1 MNTTNENNE
10 TMNAVVTNK
19 SKNMTKQNVEVAT
32 PNAVENENVAND
44 ATRNKFDNNIENM
57 KQEIDWSALMG
68 NTNATQS
75 KKVDLQVVTDIFNSF
90 LSIPT
95 GVNVGFKNDEGYL
108 KMTVSMN
115 FREKFI
121 RNFETYADYKLVTS
135 IVAAMHG
142 TIPAPEGYLA
152 EEHILEGL
160 DTDPRE
166 DLFVQFLNS
175 PFRCHIEPDFVSA
188 KGERF
193 FCASFAPSHRKVVR
207 FCLKRT
213 EKLEEI
219 IKEFINEG
227 IQTAA

>member
-1 MNTTNENNE
+1 MSKFEELASQNASETT
-10 TMNAVVTNK
+10 
-19 SKNMTKQNVEVAT
+19 
-32 PNAVENENVAND
+32 NVANV
-44 ATRNKFDNNIENM
+44 AASNEFNNIEKM

-68 NTNATQS
+68 STAVAQPKTI
-75 KKVDLQVVTDIFNSF
+75 DPQVVTDIFTSF

-95 GVNVGFKNDEGYL
+95 EVNVGFKNEAGYL

-121 RNFETYADYKLVTS
+121 RNFETLADYKLVACT
-135 IVAAMHG
+135 VAAMGG

-152 EEHILEGL
+152 EEHKLEAS
-160 DTDPRE
+160 DVDPRE

-193 FCASFAPSHRKVVR
+193 FCASFAPGYRKVVR

-213 EKLEEI
+213 PNLEEI
-219 IKEFINEG
+219 IKTSIYD
-227 IQTAA
+227 AVHSA

>member
-1 MNTTNENNE
+1 MSKVEELASQNASEIDNVAPEAASNE
-10 TMNAVVTNK
+10 TNNDIK
-19 SKNMTKQNVEVAT
+19 SMKQN
-32 PNAVENENVAND
+32 
-44 ATRNKFDNNIENM
+44 
-57 KQEIDWSALMG
+57 IDWTALMG
-68 NTNATQS
+68 STAVAQPKTI
-75 KKVDLQVVTDIFNSF
+75 DPQVVTDIFTSF

-95 GVNVGFKNDEGYL
+95 EVNVSFKNEAGYL

-121 RNFETYADYKLVTS
+121 RNFETLADYKLVACT
-135 IVAAMHG
+135 VAAMGG

-152 EEHILEGL
+152 EEHILAAS
-160 DTDPRE
+160 DVDPRE

-193 FCASFAPSHRKVVR
+193 FCASFAPGYRKVVR

-213 EKLEEI
+213 PNLEEI
-219 IKEFINEG
+219 INTSIYDAVH
-227 IQTAA
+227 AA